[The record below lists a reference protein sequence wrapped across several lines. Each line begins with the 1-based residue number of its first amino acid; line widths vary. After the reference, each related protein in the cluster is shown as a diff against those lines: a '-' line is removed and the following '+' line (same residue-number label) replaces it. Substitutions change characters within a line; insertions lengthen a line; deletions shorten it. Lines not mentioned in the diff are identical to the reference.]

1 MDGMGRFQVY
11 ALRSSQVLLLCLEFT
26 VKSKSIFF
34 FFFRV
39 CT

>member
-34 FFFRV
+34 FF
-39 CT
+39 